1 MAEDSI
7 LDDASATGLSTDD
20 IKPHIYEGGFK
31 TWECAVD
38 LAKYLA
44 TKSDYLSRMLTC
56 PFTIVEVGLVHH
68 PVVVNSVCCIGLTV
82 RISSVQALPCLHN

>member
-1 MAEDSI
+1 MAEDST

-20 IKPHIYEGGFK
+20 IKPNVYEGGFK

-44 TKSDYLSRMLTC
+44 TQSGYLSRMLTC
-56 PFTIVEVGLVHH
+56 PCTIVEVGLLIH
-68 PVVVNSVCCIGLTV
+68 PVVV
-82 RISSVQALPCLHN
+82 

>member
-20 IKPHIYEGGFK
+20 IKPNIYEGGFK
-31 TWECAVD
+31 TWECSVD

-44 TKSDYLSRMLTC
+44 TQSEYLTRMLTSPC
-56 PFTIVEVGLVHH
+56 TIVEVGFLHY
-68 PVVVNSVCCIGLTV
+68 PVVV
-82 RISSVQALPCLHN
+82 

>member
-1 MAEDSI
+1 MAEDST

-20 IKPHIYEGGFK
+20 IKPNVYEGGFK

-44 TKSDYLSRMLTC
+44 TKSDYLSRILTSPC
-56 PFTIVEVGLVHH
+56 TIVEVGLLIH
-68 PVVVNSVCCIGLTV
+68 PVVV
-82 RISSVQALPCLHN
+82 